1 MLKNYIKIAFLVLK
15 RRKFFTFISL
25 FAISFTLVVLIVV
38 SSIFDHVLAP
48 MAPEINKDRSLT
60 MFFAEIKGKDSIWN
74 GNPGYKLLND
84 YARNLPGVELMSIH
98 SESSPAISYVRGQKI
113 VSALK
118 HTDGEYWK
126 ILQFKFLAGSPI
138 TTEDE
143 KNANFV
149 AVINQNTQE
158 KFFPGQ
164 SAVGQQ
170 IEVDDQKFQVVG
182 VVENVSQLHNSA
194 YADIWVP
201 LSTSKNAAYKTEL
214 MGSCIATLL
223 AKSRADFPAIKA
235 EIAARMKTVEFP
247 TELKKEYEQI
257 SCFADTALEVLSRE
271 AFNSV
276 EANPNP
282 SRFIGILLGL
292 MTLFMLL
299 PAINLININVSRI
312 LERASEVGVR
322 KAFGASSRTLVA
334 QFITEN
340 LILTSLGGLLGFVG
354 SMLTLQLINHS
365 SIIQYGSF
373 QVNYRV
379 FFYGI
384 IITVFFSLFS
394 GVYPAWRMSKLNPVE
409 ALKGGSLR

>member
-38 SSIFDHVLAP
+38 SAVFDNLLAP
-48 MAPEINKDRSLT
+48 MAPEINKGRSLT
-60 MFFAEIKGKDSIWN
+60 IFFAEMRGENSIWN
-74 GNPGYKLLND
+74 GHPGYQLLNN
-84 YARNLPGVELMSIH
+84 YTRNLPGVELMSIY

-113 VSALK
+113 VSALRQ
-118 HTDGEYWK
+118 TDGEYWK
-126 ILQFKFLAGSPI
+126 ILQFKFLAGSPL

-164 SAVGQQ
+164 SAIGQQ
-170 IEVDDQKFQVVG
+170 IEVDNQRFQVVG
-182 VVENVSQLHNSA
+182 VVENVSQLHNAA

-201 LSTSKNAAYKTEL
+201 NSTSKNAAYKTEL
-214 MGSCIATLL
+214 MGRHEALL
-223 AKSRADFPAIKA
+223 LTKNPADFPTIKA
-235 EIAARMKTVEFP
+235 ELAARMKTVVFP
-247 TELKKEYEQI
+247 TEFKKEYEQI
-257 SCFADTALEVLSRE
+257 NCFADTSLEAFSRE
-271 AFNSV
+271 AFSSQ
-276 EANPNP
+276 EANPRP
-282 SRFIGILLGL
+282 DRFMAILLGL

-334 QFITEN
+334 QFVTEN
-340 LILTSLGGLLGFVG
+340 LILTSLGGVLGFVG
-354 SMLTLQLINHS
+354 SILALELINHS
-365 SIIQYGSF
+365 SIVQYGGF
-373 QVNYRV
+373 QINYRI

-384 IITVFFSLFS
+384 IITIFFSLFS